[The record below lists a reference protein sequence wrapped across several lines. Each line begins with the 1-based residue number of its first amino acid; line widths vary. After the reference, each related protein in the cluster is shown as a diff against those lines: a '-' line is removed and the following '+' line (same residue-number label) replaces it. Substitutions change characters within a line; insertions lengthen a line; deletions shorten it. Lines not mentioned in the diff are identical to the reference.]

1 MSASAIARTARLGR
15 RTATALAAF
24 AIACLATNA
33 GLAQDVSLDSP
44 PGPPGPP
51 SNLLMHIDGVKVEPP
66 IKTPIGAD
74 FFPLMNFSFST
85 DPDTD
90 KSDAQ
95 VPAGQRFGQ
104 VRFTMAI
111 SSPAIPL
118 WQLAARRAEVPKVTL
133 AVLDPANG
141 KTRYRVDFE
150 GVTVQSVSMQTLGR
164 RDAAIGEFSYQRI
177 RLRYGDGENA
187 PTASWDKTKN
197 APWK

>member
-1 MSASAIARTARLGR
+1 MSASAIAPTSRLGR
-15 RTATALAAF
+15 RTLAVLAAF
-24 AIACLATNA
+24 AVACLLSHAA
-33 GLAQDVSLDSP
+33 LAQEA

-51 SNLLMHIDGVKVEPP
+51 STLLMHIDGVKVDV
-66 IKTPIGAD
+66 KTPIGTD
-74 FFPLMNFSFST
+74 FFPLVNFSFST

-95 VPAGQRFGQ
+95 VPPGERFGQ
-104 VRFTMAI
+104 VRFTMPI
-111 SSPAIPL
+111 SAPTVPL
-118 WQLAARRAEVPKVTL
+118 WQLAAKRAEVPKVTL

-177 RLRYGDGENA
+177 RFRYGDGENA

>member
-1 MSASAIARTARLGR
+1 MSASAIAPTARLGR
-15 RTATALAAF
+15 RTPATLAAF
-24 AIACLATNA
+24 AAACLLSHAA
-33 GLAQDVSLDSP
+33 LAQEPPLDAP

-51 SNLLMHIDGVKVEPP
+51 STLLMHIDGVKVDA
-66 IKTPIGAD
+66 KTPIGTD

-95 VPAGQRFGQ
+95 VPPGQRFGQ

-111 SSPAIPL
+111 SPPAVPL
-118 WQLAARRAEVPKVTL
+118 WQLAARRADVPKVTL
-133 AVLDPANG
+133 AVLDPASG

-164 RDAAIGEFSYQRI
+164 RDAAVGEFSYQRI

-187 PTASWDKTKN
+187 LTASWDKTKN

>member
-1 MSASAIARTARLGR
+1 MSASAIAPTARLGR
-15 RTATALAAF
+15 RTAAALAAF

-33 GLAQDVSLDSP
+33 GLAQDAPLEMP
-44 PGPPGPP
+44 PAAPGPPAT
-51 SNLLMHIDGVKVEPP
+51 LLMHIDGVKVVPVV
-66 IKTPIGAD
+66 KTPIGAD
-74 FFPLMNFSFST
+74 FFPLVNFSFST

-104 VRFTMAI
+104 VRFTMPI
-111 SSPAIPL
+111 SPPAVSL
-118 WQLAARRAEVPKVTL
+118 WQLAAKRADVPKVTL
-133 AVLDPANG
+133 AVLDPSGA
-141 KTRYRVDFE
+141 TRYRVDFE